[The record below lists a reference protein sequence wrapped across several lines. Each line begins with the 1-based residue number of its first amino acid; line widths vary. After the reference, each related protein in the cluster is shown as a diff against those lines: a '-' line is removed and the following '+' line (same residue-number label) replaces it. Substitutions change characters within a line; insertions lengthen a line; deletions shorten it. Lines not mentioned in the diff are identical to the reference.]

1 MWQSVVPPASP
12 STHRPGPRSPSP
24 SFSLCC
30 PSLLSESE
38 GIVAGASP
46 RRDSGGDDGGGAG
59 TVRAVAPDGGDIRT
73 PLQCQA
79 VN

>member
-1 MWQSVVPPASP
+1 
-12 STHRPGPRSPSP
+12 
-24 SFSLCC
+24 
-30 PSLLSESE
+30 
-38 GIVAGASP
+38 VAGASP

>member
-1 MWQSVVPPASP
+1 
-12 STHRPGPRSPSP
+12 
-24 SFSLCC
+24 
-30 PSLLSESE
+30 
-38 GIVAGASP
+38 VAGASP

-59 TVRAVAPDGGDIRT
+59 TVRAVAADGGDIRT